1 MGGQNLPAKISWDLG
16 LNLKKNQAECRP
28 FFSLEIKK
36 NQPLLREEISQEG
49 KRPRALSLFRLE
61 YMAWDNLP
69 GHPKKPLLS
78 FDNRDK
84 ESEDFSANIPTPFNH
99 SSDLRRAR
107 GQESRI

>member
-1 MGGQNLPAKISWDLG
+1 MSPLFQPGN
-16 LNLKKNQAECRP
+16 
-28 FFSLEIKK
+28 KK
-36 NQPLLREEISQEG
+36 NQPLLREKISQERKG
-49 KRPRALSLFRLE
+49 PRALSLFRLE

-69 GHPKKPLLS
+69 GHPKKPLPS